1 MMYRSTKMYVICIGL
16 MSTQPSLHLQI
27 NVLELDNFLGLEY
40 VKVERKLVEHR
51 AGTGV
56 TGMEL
61 RAMGSRE

>member
-27 NVLELDNFLGLEY
+27 KVLELDNFLGLEY